1 MSGTLRR
8 EVIALEEEWRNSKL
22 FQKFLYIIAP
32 MWWRREHDYV
42 NPLPKADLGDEVEQ
56 SKMSIL
62 ELGQPKLSTSKESS
76 TSLSSIDRLIVN
88 FERDVVLERPPVL
101 YFKDPSELAQVL
113 KHIEIQNLN
122 SLTYAEEISKPLMVL
137 HRTMLDVQSK
147 MNEELDTIN
156 EQITNLN
163 NAILWEEQRAEQL
176 KKEADL
182 LLNGTFKEIVTN
194 PETLRLEVLIL
205 YSIFV
210 ILLILFNIFQC

>member
-8 EVIALEEEWRNSKL
+8 EVIALEEDWRTSKI
-22 FQKFLYIIAP
+22 FQKFLYLIAP
-32 MWWRREHDYV
+32 MWWRREHDYI
-42 NPLPKADLGDEVEQ
+42 NPLPKTDLGDEMEE
-56 SKMSIL
+56 SKLPSL
-62 ELGQPKLSTSKESS
+62 PVSQEKPTSKHERGV
-76 TSLSSIDRLIVN
+76 TLTSIDRLIIN
-88 FERDVVLERPPVL
+88 FDKDLAKERPPVL

-113 KHIEIQNLN
+113 KDIEIQNLN

-137 HRTMLDVQSK
+137 QRTMLDVRSK

-176 KKEADL
+176 KKEADT

-194 PETLRLEVLIL
+194 PETLRLEV
-205 YSIFV
+205 
-210 ILLILFNIFQC
+210 